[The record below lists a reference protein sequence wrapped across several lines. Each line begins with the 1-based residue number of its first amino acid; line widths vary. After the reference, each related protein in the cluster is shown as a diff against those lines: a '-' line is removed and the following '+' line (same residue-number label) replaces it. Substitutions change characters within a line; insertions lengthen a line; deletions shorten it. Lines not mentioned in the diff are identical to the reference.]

1 MSKEDKM
8 SDMELGCDFE
18 KEKKDEMVDQL
29 TSKESDKDLDKNRIV
44 EMKNE
49 RCIYEERQLT

>member
-29 TSKESDKDLDKNRIV
+29 TSKESDKD
-44 EMKNE
+44 
-49 RCIYEERQLT
+49 